1 VVRNIRRLTKNPDS
15 SVTGNAFGGML
26 DFLFPFVLVAFLTL
40 FLAILDLD
48 RVNKREKRCR
58 EYEDRVKLSHTRYK
72 SGTRTRRN
80 HRPFLPVIDLEYI

>member
-1 VVRNIRRLTKNPDS
+1 
-15 SVTGNAFGGML
+15 ML

-48 RVNKREKRCR
+48 RVNKREKRYR
-58 EYEDRVKLSHTRYK
+58 EYEDRVKLSHMRYK

-80 HRPFLPVIDLEYI
+80 HRPFLHVIDLEYIWLTRILLIKV